1 MWRPEPL
8 EEEDTSD
15 REIKDVSW
23 LRSLKKIKQ
32 TLKKIKKLFLFKFQQ
47 VDPTNFAVWLEIAP
61 LGDKVQKFNTKDD
74 LLIFL
79 RLYEPETESL
89 CYCGHVT
96 VPCKAKLSELI
107 PSKMNN

>member
-15 REIKDVSW
+15 REIKD
-23 LRSLKKIKQ
+23 
-32 TLKKIKKLFLFKFQQ
+32 FQQ
-47 VDPTNFAVWLEIAP
+47 VDPTNFAVWLEIVP
-61 LGDKVQKFNTKDD
+61 LGDKVEKFNTKDD

-107 PSKMNN
+107 PG